1 MRIENASGPHL
12 HVAGKSS
19 IAHNTGDGSLHLPKV
34 GSAIAGMAPIL
45 QADKK
50 TVAWGAASLGSVA
63 WGAITGSITAQTDLA
78 NALSAL
84 SVSSI
89 QDRESFSKGD
99 AIWQT
104 DPGGLWDSGLC
115 FVHMI
120 PIKGRTKLVH
130 IDFEFGDIGSGTD
143 GAWAV
148 WGGVDAT
155 GAWTLLSQGML
166 PNTSKGIV
174 RYALPAEIALAGFDL
189 LAIAQDP
196 GAAGVPQPV
205 RQAAMYY
212 PPNPP
217 SGMPAAYSYL
227 GMHTHGSGFTLLPTI
242 PWTDAIYLMQKWT
255 SIGVR

>member
-1 MRIENASGPHL
+1 MSIENASGPHL

-19 IAHNTGDGSLHLPKV
+19 IAHNTSDGSWHLPKV

-50 TVAWGAASLGSVA
+50 TVSWGAPSLSSVA
-63 WGAITGSITAQTDLA
+63 WGAITGSIAAQADLA
-78 NALSAL
+78 NALATLSA
-84 SVSSI
+84 SSI
-89 QDRESFSKGD
+89 QDRESFPKGD
-99 AIWQT
+99 SIWQV

-115 FVHMI
+115 FVHVI
-120 PIKGRTKLVH
+120 PVKGRAKLVY
-130 IDFEFGDIGSGTD
+130 IDFEFGAVGSGTD

-155 GAWTLLSQGML
+155 GAWTLLSQGAL

-174 RYALPAEIALAGFDL
+174 RYTLPAEIELAGYDL

-196 GAAGVPQPV
+196 GAVGVAQPV
-205 RQAAMYY
+205 RQTAMYY

-227 GMHTHGSGFTLLPTI
+227 GMHSHGSSFTLLPTI
-242 PWTDAIYLMQKWT
+242 PGADAIYLMQKWT